1 MQKYSLEKEKEEALC
16 EICGENILLPN
27 KPGIARV
34 GMNEYH
40 KDGTIK
46 IHNACSKH
54 IVDLYNKI
62 VEGEIGNK

>member
-1 MQKYSLEKEKEEALC
+1 MLKYSLEEEKEALC
-16 EICGENILLPN
+16 EICGENVTLPL

-46 IHNACSKH
+46 IHNACSNH
-54 IVDLYNKI
+54 IVDLYNRL
-62 VEGEIGNK
+62 VEEIGNK